1 MRDSDRKEAFSLA
14 YVRAVACAAG
24 FVADRPPE
32 PDRDSVDLIVRSV
45 GPGGVANRRQIE
57 MQVKSTATPILS
69 ATDLAFDLPKK
80 NYDDLRCQIYV
91 PQLLVVVL
99 LAPLIDGWIAVAEE
113 RICTM
118 FGAVGYWLPLE
129 GRPPAANEERV
140 RLHIPRGQV
149 FDLGA
154 VTRLMAAAGWR

>member
-57 MQVKSTATPILS
+57 MQVKSTATPILQS
-69 ATDLAFDLPKK
+69 YSMLSFK
-80 NYDDLRCQIYV
+80 
-91 PQLLVVVL
+91 
-99 LAPLIDGWIAVAEE
+99 
-113 RICTM
+113 
-118 FGAVGYWLPLE
+118 
-129 GRPPAANEERV
+129 
-140 RLHIPRGQV
+140 RGTNP
-149 FDLGA
+149 GN
-154 VTRLMAAAGWR
+154 RSAAAPCSIYPVA

>member
-57 MQVKSTATPILS
+57 MQVKSTATPILQS
-69 ATDLAFDLPKK
+69 YSMLSFNLNLA
-80 NYDDLRCQIYV
+80 V
-91 PQLLVVVL
+91 S
-99 LAPLIDGWIAVAEE
+99 
-113 RICTM
+113 
-118 FGAVGYWLPLE
+118 
-129 GRPPAANEERV
+129 
-140 RLHIPRGQV
+140 
-149 FDLGA
+149 
-154 VTRLMAAAGWR
+154 GWRRCAEGPRDTSG